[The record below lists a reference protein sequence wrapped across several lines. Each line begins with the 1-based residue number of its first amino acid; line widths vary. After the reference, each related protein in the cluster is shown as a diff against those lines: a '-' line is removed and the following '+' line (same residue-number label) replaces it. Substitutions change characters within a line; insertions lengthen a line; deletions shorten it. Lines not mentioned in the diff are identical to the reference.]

1 MGSKVNFINHSISN
15 PSNGCAVS
23 KSAGTQDE
31 RNEEEG
37 KIKFRISVF
46 YDGTGNNKLN
56 TVARRMY
63 VKQLSED
70 KRKKL
75 GVVGEIVNNEVG
87 LTEGKT
93 EGQEPELQGPELLEL
108 QDAFSYRT
116 EKELKK
122 KIKAAKEY
130 VKENIDDYIKSS
142 TAVSYLGAETNVYK
156 MFRDLK
162 ECTTW
167 SPKKE
172 KNSRDWSIF
181 KKFYIEGIGTI
192 AGERDRRRG
201 GGLGWGKSGIIERV
215 KQAKGRVEDFIIK
228 TLTEFVRDHNEFN
241 LKRINIEPIEVDF
254 FGFSRGAACAR
265 YSCKVFKEGDAW
277 VLPPPVIFIKLDKVV
292 NLRWRGSPP
301 IDLNMVTIKNV
312 GIFDTVVSQGLWG
325 TVAEGSDKR
334 WLSQDSIV
342 EAEKVYHIT
351 SDDEYRV
358 NFALT
363 NNNSKGV
370 RLKLPGAHS
379 DIGGGYNNIESEIM
393 KPILKVDDF
402 AKAKSI
408 AFWFKNNGW
417 VESVIYDSN
426 GTYALIES
434 TDALEPADKDLNNVL
449 NLDYAV
455 LIRVMYIHVH
465 GDPEIQIG
473 DDVTLKAYEIIL
485 NRSKIYNDYSRISLN
500 HMKKQ
505 FTSDLVFNYDPKDI
519 ELGKTKNG
527 DDLNDLN
534 NLIPIT
540 KSQETEKTI
549 KITESE
555 KTKETIN
562 KFRLKYMH
570 FSADKNVTMFVLE
583 AYKIRKSTDEKAAPF
598 IRKEHDG

>member
-70 KRKKL
+70 ERKEL
-75 GVVGEIVNNEVG
+75 GVVGEIDNNEVD

-93 EGQEPELQGPELLEL
+93 EGQEPELQEL
-108 QDAFSYRT
+108 QEAFSYLT
-116 EKELKK
+116 EDELKK
-122 KIKAAKEY
+122 KIKAAKEN
-130 VKENIDDYIKSS
+130 VEKKIDDYIKSS

-162 ECTTW
+162 KCTVW

-228 TLTEFVRDHNEFN
+228 TLIDFESDHKNFN

-265 YSCKVFKEGDAW
+265 YSCKVYKEGDFW
-277 VLPPPVIFIKLDKVV
+277 VLSLDSINRLDEVV
-292 NLRWRGSPP
+292 NLRWRPRWRRSPP
-301 IDLNMVTIKNV
+301 IDLKEVTIKNV
-312 GIFDTVVSQGLWG
+312 GIFDTVVSHGVWG
-325 TVAEGSDKR
+325 TMVEGSDKW
-334 WLSQDSIV
+334 WLSQDSIKN
-342 EAEKVYHIT
+342 AAKVYHIT
-351 SDDEYRV
+351 AKDEYRV

-363 NNNSKGV
+363 NNNSKPE
-370 RLKLPGAHS
+370 RLELPGAHS
-379 DIGGGYNNIESEIM
+379 DIGGGYNKIESEIM
-393 KPILKVDDF
+393 KPILRVDDF

-408 AFWFKNNGW
+408 AFWFKKNGW
-417 VESVIYDSN
+417 VERVFYESH
-426 GTYALIES
+426 GKFALIES
-434 TDALEPADKDLNNVL
+434 EETFTQPDYWKSLPLDLSEEDK
-449 NLDYAV
+449 DYAV
-455 LIRVMYIHVH
+455 LIRGKYLARRWGRHYW
-465 GDPEIQIG
+465 GE
-473 DDVTLKAYEIIL
+473 YEIIL
-485 NRSKIYNDYSRISLN
+485 NRSKIYNDYSKISLN

-505 FTSDLVFNYDPKDI
+505 FTSDLVFNEDAKDI
-519 ELGKTKNG
+519 KIGKTDNG
-527 DDLNDLN
+527 DDSLDLSELNEVTVFG
-534 NLIPIT
+534 P
-540 KSQETEKTI
+540 KSQETEK
-549 KITESE
+549 
-555 KTKETIN
+555 TIN

-570 FSADKNVTMFVLE
+570 FSAKAFTIVG
-583 AYKIRKSTDEKAAPF
+583 AYDIRKSTDEKAAPF